1 MITRL
6 LRWLIPGGKE
16 KQPSQSRED
25 DGIEGFPYIE
35 TYANQPAGLMS
46 THWWRTVLA
55 GVFGLVIAVSFL
67 VLFWLLAY
75 QFALIVLGI
84 SIAAALSPL
93 VSKLQRHMPRL
104 LAVLLVYLVI
114 LLIFAGTLAMIIPP
128 LVNQG
133 QEIAQQAPAW
143 IEQVEVWAEEWR
155 LIDEIPRLI
164 EFMYEEVERIG
175 TALVSVPVGIARAGF
190 DIFIILVVSVYSLL
204 EGLSTKR
211 FIQSLFPED
220 LADKVISVLAKMLHA
235 MGGFVQ
241 TVAINA
247 AVIGLLTYLGLLI
260 IGVDFPLV
268 LGLFAGMMEVIPYL
282 GPIIAAIPILIVAL
296 FDSPTTALITFAF
309 LIVLQQFESYVFLPY
324 VMRTQTKVSPLAVV
338 VALIIG
344 GALGGLMGVLVALP
358 LMAALTVFIVEV
370 AAPAIQRDRTTSKQE
385 GRINQYSRMQ

>member
-25 DGIEGFPYIE
+25 DGIEEFPYID
-35 TYANQPAGLMS
+35 TGANQPAGLMS
-46 THWWRTVLA
+46 TPWWRTVLA

-104 LAVLLVYLVI
+104 LAVLMVYLVI
-114 LLIFAGTLAMIIPP
+114 LLIFAGILAMIIPP

-204 EGLSTKR
+204 EGPSTKR

-247 AVIGLLTYLGLLI
+247 AVIGLLIYLGLLI

-296 FDSPTTALITFAF
+296 FDSPITALITFAF
-309 LIVLQQFESYVFLPY
+309 LIFLQQFESYVLLPY
-324 VMRTQTKVSPLAVV
+324 VMRTQTKVSPMAVV

-344 GALGGLMGVLVALP
+344 GSLGGLMGVLVALP
-358 LMAALTVFIVEV
+358 FMAALTVFIVEV
-370 AAPAIQRDRTTSKQE
+370 AAPAIQRRTGKVQD
-385 GRINQYSRMQ
+385 GG